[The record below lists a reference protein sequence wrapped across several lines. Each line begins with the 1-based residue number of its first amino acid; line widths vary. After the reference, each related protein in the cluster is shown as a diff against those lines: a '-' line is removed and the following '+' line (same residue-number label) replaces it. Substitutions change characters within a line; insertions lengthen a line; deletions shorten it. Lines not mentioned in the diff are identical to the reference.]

1 MKDKKR
7 FGVFDFFALEKNVL
21 QIVRESFILFISFVF
36 LAAIIGQIISAATL
50 NCSVMNASSCVSPN
64 ITIFRLLNESG
75 GYYNAHAQNATL
87 SGYSPIY
94 NYSLCCSSDYT
105 LSATCSE
112 AIVLKLFN
120 YTNANVQFGN
130 YSGPNTTY
138 TYSSCLSASPGAASC
153 TYSSGSCAGGYS
165 CLASIASSEG
175 WANNQTNAHVGPCSE
190 YNTKVCCRLNSPPVI
205 SNVVLNST
213 YGTNYT
219 YENLTVY
226 FAESD
231 ADGDAYTNITDW
243 RKNGTSIAV
252 LNIAFNTN
260 TSSTSTGAIRDYSTY
275 GNNGTLG
282 GGTAANAPTWTSSG
296 KAGGA
301 YAFDGV
307 NDYIDIGNNRSLT
320 PNNTLSVSLWVK
332 PYATQNTYSG
342 LAGNFNSYSG
352 WIIRYSTSNQLS
364 IRIGNG
370 TTHQDFFSSGSTTTN
385 NWTHMAFVYNGSGI
399 IYYFNGINETV
410 RSSNIAWLDYLSAD
424 VLIGSDGLTANRYFN
439 GTIDEVQIF
448 NYSLSAN
455 QIAAMYRAGVEN
467 HSVQMIHSDETTK
480 GEAWGVAVTGND
492 GFDDGTSVLSNNL
505 TIRGSVPNVTLLSPP
520 DGNETRSRTPTF
532 YWNATDVDGDAMTYE
547 INITPVKFAGQFVC
561 SDDIDTY
568 SGVMNYTPAS
578 DLECFY
584 DNSYYYLWS
593 VRANDSDGQG
603 GWAGPWKLNMTAVV
617 DMSMPVNFV
626 SFGQLSLL
634 QDDNTTD
641 NSPPPFQIQNDG
653 NALININVTSTNL
666 WNSIVNPNQYYK
678 FKINNNS
685 GELGSFNW
693 GNSTTTWTSLPSSI
707 TNVSGIALLKYQDA
721 FDSAIID
728 MLVQTPPAEPPG
740 NKTAT
745 VTFMSILAE

>member
-1 MKDKKR
+1 
-7 FGVFDFFALEKNVL
+7 
-21 QIVRESFILFISFVF
+21 
-36 LAAIIGQIISAATL
+36 
-50 NCSVMNASSCVSPN
+50 
-64 ITIFRLLNESG
+64 
-75 GYYNAHAQNATL
+75 
-87 SGYSPIY
+87 
-94 NYSLCCSSDYT
+94 
-105 LSATCSE
+105 
-112 AIVLKLFN
+112 
-120 YTNANVQFGN
+120 
-130 YSGPNTTY
+130 
-138 TYSSCLSASPGAASC
+138 
-153 TYSSGSCAGGYS
+153 
-165 CLASIASSEG
+165 
-175 WANNQTNAHVGPCSE
+175 
-190 YNTKVCCRLNSPPVI
+190 
-205 SNVVLNST
+205 
-213 YGTNYT
+213 
-219 YENLTVY
+219 
-226 FAESD
+226 
-231 ADGDAYTNITDW
+231 
-243 RKNGTSIAV
+243 
-252 LNIAFNTN
+252 
-260 TSSTSTGAIRDYSTY
+260 
-275 GNNGTLG
+275 
-282 GGTAANAPTWTSSG
+282 
-296 KAGGA
+296 
-301 YAFDGV
+301 
-307 NDYIDIGNNRSLT
+307 
-320 PNNTLSVSLWVK
+320 
-332 PYATQNTYSG
+332 
-342 LAGNFNSYSG
+342 
-352 WIIRYSTSNQLS
+352 
-364 IRIGNG
+364 
-370 TTHQDFFSSGSTTTN
+370 
-385 NWTHMAFVYNGSGI
+385 
-399 IYYFNGINETV
+399 
-410 RSSNIAWLDYLSAD
+410 
-424 VLIGSDGLTANRYFN
+424 
-439 GTIDEVQIF
+439 
-448 NYSLSAN
+448 
-455 QIAAMYRAGVEN
+455 
-467 HSVQMIHSDETTK
+467 MIHSDETTK